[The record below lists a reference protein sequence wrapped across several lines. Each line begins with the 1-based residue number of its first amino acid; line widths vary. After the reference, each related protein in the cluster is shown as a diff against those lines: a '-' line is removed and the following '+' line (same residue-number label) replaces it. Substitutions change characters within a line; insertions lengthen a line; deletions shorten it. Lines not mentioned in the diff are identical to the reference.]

1 MKKNI
6 IIIALLTISAFCAF
20 AKDEKL
26 KLYISDFISQN
37 ADEKEMK
44 LIEGSAKHYLDHYN
58 KFDIVDKDILL
69 KIAGGS
75 IDLSS
80 QESVLNTATQSGIEV
95 VINGSV
101 VKTDK
106 KYIVK
111 LWALDSKSG
120 VVKQSVERSTPYE
133 SKLEK
138 IVKKMCHAISF
149 GDARNSI
156 DNIFEKKTLVLKLN
170 ETYKKTNLIIGISDF
185 ISNSEYD
192 ISTGKGSSFLNGYLR
207 KKIPADYIYCSYDSS
222 RLSNIYLIFQK
233 NQKNENAFSDYE
245 ALLTKYLGAN
255 FVKEGDA
262 IYRTSGEKTAKL
274 FNARLGDKDFIIIH
288 YYLTDKQLNFDEF
301 SARFLTVRDKLS
313 YKKNFE
319 FQIGGEHG
327 SITAF
332 KFLSFK
338 KNYYNNN
345 VLEKV
350 EYGKI
355 SSVYPYSAISFNVP
369 FSFAYSINS
378 TNSIGLTFTPSYIL
392 SFNSLGDNFYNS
404 SIMFNLLFKYKYGE
418 YRRKSRFLLE
428 FGVNLNHEYLYD
440 LKSGSFKFV
449 NYNADYDKI
458 NLYIPRM
465 YLTFGPSLL
474 IGSEYNNKNFFMA
487 VGGFV
492 YGSFGF
498 GSYDGANLTPES
510 LSVNISFGTRVR
522 FGYRGLVFVK

>member
-1 MKKNI
+1 MKKSI
-6 IIIALLTISAFCAF
+6 IIIALLIISTFYAFTN
-20 AKDEKL
+20 DEKL
-26 KLYISDFISQN
+26 KLYISDFMSQN
-37 ADEKEMK
+37 AGEKEMK

-69 KIAGGS
+69 KIAGES
-75 IDLSS
+75 ADLSS
-80 QESVLNTATQSGIEV
+80 QESVLNTALSSGIEV
-95 VINGSV
+95 VINASV

-111 LWALDSKSG
+111 LWALDSKTG
-120 VVKQSVERSTPYE
+120 VVKQSVERSAINE
-133 SKLEK
+133 NKLEK

-156 DNIFEKKTLVLKLN
+156 DSIFEKKTLVLKLN
-170 ETYKKTNLIIGISDF
+170 DTYKKTKLIIGISDF

-207 KKIPADYIYCSYDSS
+207 KKMPADYIYCSYDSS
-222 RLSNIYLIFQK
+222 RLSNIYLLFQK

-255 FVKEGDA
+255 FVKEDGA
-262 IYRTSGEKTAKL
+262 IYRTTGGKTAKL
-274 FNARLGDKDFIIIH
+274 FNSRLGDKDFIIIH
-288 YYLTDKQLNFDEF
+288 YYLTEKQMNYDEF
-301 SARFLTVRDKLS
+301 SARFLEVREKLA

-332 KFLSFK
+332 KFQSFK

-345 VLEKV
+345 ILEKV

-369 FSFAYSINS
+369 FSFSYSINS

-404 SIMFNLLFKYKYGE
+404 NIMFNLLLKYKYGE

-465 YLTFGPSLL
+465 YFTFGPSLIL
-474 IGSEYNNKNFFMA
+474 GAEYNNKNFYTA
-487 VGGFV
+487 VSGFLFA
-492 YGSFGF
+492 SFGF

>member
-1 MKKNI
+1 MKKRI
-6 IIIALLTISAFCAF
+6 IIIAFLTISAFSAF
-20 AKDEKL
+20 TKDEKL

-44 LIEGSAKHYLDHYN
+44 LITGSVAHYLDYYN

-69 KIAGGS
+69 KIAGES
-75 IDLSS
+75 ADLST
-80 QESVLNTATQSGIEV
+80 QESALNTAASSGIEV

-111 LWALDSKSG
+111 IWALDSKSG
-120 VVKQSVERSTPYE
+120 VVKHSVERSTPYE
-133 SKLEK
+133 NKLEK
-138 IVKKMCHAISF
+138 VVKKMCRAISF
-149 GDARNSI
+149 GDALNSI
-156 DNIFEKKTLVLKLN
+156 DNIFEKRALVLKLN

-185 ISNSEYD
+185 ISSYEYD
-192 ISTGKGSSFLNGYLR
+192 ISTGKGSSFLNGYLK
-207 KKIPADYIYCSYDSS
+207 KKIPADFIYCSYDST
-222 RLSNIYLIFQK
+222 RLSNIYLLFQK
-233 NQKNENAFSDYE
+233 NQKSENAFSDYE
-245 ALLTKYLGAN
+245 ALLTKYLGGN
-255 FVKEGDA
+255 FIKENDACYWKVGD
-262 IYRTSGEKTAKL
+262 KTAKI
-274 FNARLGDKDFIIIH
+274 FNARLNNEDFIIIH
-288 YYLTDKQLNFDEF
+288 YYLTDKQMDFDEF
-301 SARFLTVRDKLS
+301 SSNFLTVREKLA
-313 YKKNFE
+313 YKKNIE

-327 SITAF
+327 TVTAF

-345 VLEKV
+345 ILEKV

-355 SSVYPYSAISFNVP
+355 SAVYPYSAISFNAP
-369 FSFAYSINS
+369 FSFSYSINS
-378 TNSIGLTFTPSYIL
+378 FNSIGLTFTPSYIL

-404 SIMFNLLFKYKYGE
+404 NIMFNLLLKYKYGE
-418 YRRKSRFLLE
+418 YRRKSRFLFE
-428 FGVNLNHEYLYD
+428 FGVNVNHEYLYD

-465 YLTFGPSLL
+465 YFTFGPSLAL
-474 IGSEYNNKNFFMA
+474 GSEYNNKNFFMA
-487 VGGFV
+487 VAGFV
-492 YGSFGF
+492 YASFGF